1 MDRTLY
7 YILKGA
13 SCEDSLSEFLDK
25 TRLRIKKK
33 KFLFK

>member
-13 SCEDSLSEFLDK
+13 NYEDSLSEFLDK
-25 TRLRIKKK
+25 ISLKVKKK
-33 KFLFK
+33 KYLF